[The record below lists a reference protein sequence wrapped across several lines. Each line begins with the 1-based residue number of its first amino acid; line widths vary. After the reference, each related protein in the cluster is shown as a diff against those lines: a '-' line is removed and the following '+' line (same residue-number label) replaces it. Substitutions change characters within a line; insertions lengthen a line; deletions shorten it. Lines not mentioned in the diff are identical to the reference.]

1 MQNKINLNE
10 FLGKINAYMLSF
22 LEKSITGKLVEQNG
36 DFLKIELRNGNVI
49 VASVDSLK
57 AIWHIRQKQE
67 VV

>member
-1 MQNKINLNE
+1 MRNKINLNE
-10 FLGKINAYMLSF
+10 FSGKINAYKLSF
-22 LEKSITGKLVEQNG
+22 LEKSITGKLVELNG

-49 VASVDSLK
+49 VASADSLK

>member
-1 MQNKINLNE
+1 MRNKINLNE
-10 FLGKINAYMLSF
+10 FLGKINAYKLSF
-22 LEKSITGKLVEQNG
+22 LEKSITGKLVELNG

-57 AIWHIRQKQE
+57 AIWNIRQKQG